1 MSIVAPPLT
10 TDNIFGGGLPGDRAV
25 GALWRR
31 AVAAI
36 ADGIIV
42 GIAGNIVAFPFF
54 QTFSRLGTWGHL
66 VGFCLALPY
75 FAILNSKIGDGQTLG
90 KRWMHLQ
97 VVDANGNTIS
107 FERSI
112 LRYAVLAVAYY
123 LNGLPLPVTRTPWI
137 VSSLISFL
145 VAVLGG
151 ATLYLIL
158 FNRHTRQGVHDLAAG
173 SYVADADVIGP
184 LKIRPIWRMH
194 WVILGGLFILV
205 FVAGKIFEDRVS
217 KWAPFPQMLEDV
229 RLVENMKDVQ
239 QAGVQDLNWRGSG
252 TARSER
258 IFVVNVFWTGR
269 QSDDEEFANDVA
281 KQIIQNDP
289 KAEGYD
295 VLRITIIHG
304 YNLGIA
310 QAQRSNAFER
320 TPAEWKARLF

>member
-10 TDNIFGGGLPGDRAV
+10 NNMVFSAGGLPAERAV

-31 AVAAI
+31 VVAAI

-42 GIAGNIVAFPFF
+42 GIAGSVVALPFF
-54 QTFSRLGTWGHL
+54 ETFSHLGAWGSL
-66 VGFCLALPY
+66 VGFFLALPY

-97 VVDANGNTIS
+97 VVDANGNAIS

-112 LRYAVLAVAYY
+112 LRYAVLAVVYY

-137 VSSLISFL
+137 VSSIVSFL

-158 FNRHTRQGVHDLAAG
+158 FNRHTRQGVHDLAVG

-184 LKIRPIWRMH
+184 LKVRPIWRMH
-194 WVILGGLFILV
+194 WAILGGLFILV
-205 FVAGKIFEDRVS
+205 FAAGKIFEDRVS
-217 KWAPFPQMLEDV
+217 KWAPFPHMLEDV

-239 QAGVQDLNWRGSG
+239 RAGVQDLNWSSR
-252 TARSER
+252 AEVKK

-269 QSDDEEFANDVA
+269 QSEDEAFGNDVA

-289 KAEGYD
+289 NVDGYD
-295 VLRITIIHG
+295 VLRIVIIHG

-310 QAQRSNAFER
+310 QAQRNHAFGR
-320 TPAEWKARLF
+320 TPSEWKARLF